1 MRHRYGA
8 QSQEAQDALK
18 RLDGRVA
25 DIIQASKD
33 AGIFENTN
41 FVVLGDHYQITVQK
55 MIHLNMLFAE
65 HGWLTPISGKTTYQN
80 NWQVTAKT
88 CDGETYIYTRGNVNL
103 GALK

>member
-33 AGIFENTN
+33 AGIF
-41 FVVLGDHYQITVQK
+41 
-55 MIHLNMLFAE
+55 
-65 HGWLTPISGKTTYQN
+65 
-80 NWQVTAKT
+80 
-88 CDGETYIYTRGNVNL
+88 
-103 GALK
+103 